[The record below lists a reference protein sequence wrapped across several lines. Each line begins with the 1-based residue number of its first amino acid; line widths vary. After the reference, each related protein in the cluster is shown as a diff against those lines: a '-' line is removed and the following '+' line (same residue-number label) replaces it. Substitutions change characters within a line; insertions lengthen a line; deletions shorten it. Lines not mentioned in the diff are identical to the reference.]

1 MILGPLHPH
10 PRDTYVLTIQALARP
25 ALARSSLSIFLS
37 LFLDREYTQS
47 NHNLV
52 FIWSTFLKIVIFNN
66 DSGSPAFDNNLHSKR
81 VTASHVSLPLA
92 IRGSRIVRLLPCC
105 FLFSTFFFSSTV
117 LLRSNFKF
125 YLKKKKSFCMRSFRI
140 YFFYQILYRQTDVA
154 ILILLC
160 ASTFLLQ
167 RKHQE
172 MASPSLALK
181 YRLAS

>member
-25 ALARSSLSIFLS
+25 ALARSSVSIFLS

-125 YLKKKKSFCMRSFRI
+125 FLKKKSPFACDLLEFTFFTKYYIVKQTWPYSF
-140 YFFYQILYRQTDVA
+140 FFAPPRFFCKGSIKRWR
-154 ILILLC
+154 LL
-160 ASTFLLQ
+160 
-167 RKHQE
+167 
-172 MASPSLALK
+172 P
-181 YRLAS
+181 